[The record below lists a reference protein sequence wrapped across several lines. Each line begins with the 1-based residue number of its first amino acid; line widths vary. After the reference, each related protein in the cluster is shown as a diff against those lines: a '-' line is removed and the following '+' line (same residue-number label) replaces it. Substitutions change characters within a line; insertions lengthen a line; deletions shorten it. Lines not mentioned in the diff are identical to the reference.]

1 MSDAVTDEEQEG
13 SGDGAASPGD
23 GHDEEV
29 RSRKDGWRPS
39 VAAVAA
45 VAFAALAIFLAVV
58 ASSLQSRLDERGDE
72 RDEVRRV
79 AGAFTESV
87 LSYAYDDLDTNLER
101 VLGLSTGSF
110 ATQYEAAFPGLRE
123 LITVGRT
130 RTVATVKEVYVADV
144 ERGRARAITVTD
156 VSGDG
161 EGGPRSQLNSYIL
174 LDLVRTEDGWRVDG
188 VTDLAFDIATVLGG
202 EDGPATS
209 LPTSTTAPQ
218 ADGG

>member
-1 MSDAVTDEEQEG
+1 MSDAATDDHQKG
-13 SGDGAASPGD
+13 SDEGAAAPAE
-23 GHDEEV
+23 GHDEETGPG
-29 RSRKDGWRPS
+29 RDRWRPS

-45 VAFAALAIFLAVV
+45 VAFAVLAIFLAVV
-58 ASSLQSRLDERGDE
+58 ASSLQSRLDEQGDE

-101 VLGLSTGSF
+101 VLELSTGSF

-144 ERGRARAITVTD
+144 ERDRARAITVTD

-174 LDLVRTEDGWRVDG
+174 LDLVRTEEGWRVDG

-202 EDGPATS
+202 DAPATS
-209 LPTSTTAPQ
+209 LPTSTTAPPP
-218 ADGG
+218 DGG